1 MVTFLK
7 CFLGVFILFGIGV
20 SIYAGLDL
28 ASMVFFARNNTER
41 ARGVFLGYSQV
52 QVVSSSTSSSP
63 SDWSRLDTSE
73 TTSYMSYP
81 EFEFETADGH
91 KVRAV
96 GRKQHIIERFSPGQ
110 QVEVIVSKHG
120 DHEMAD
126 FYSLYSW
133 GICVLAVG
141 LCFIMI
147 PALIWSIVIPGLKS
161 PAGLEV
167 VSRFNAM
174 FSMIADTEVGPFRVI
189 TLLKATA
196 VFVVAV
202 TLLGLAT
209 ELVPYIKQLRLGGGY
224 ALIEAIEKGRFD
236 EAHGLILKKKGINT
250 VNEHGQSP
258 LLLAL
263 EAGRCDLARLLIE
276 AGAKVNVKSKM
287 YKTPLRI
294 AATAGDME
302 TVRMLLARGA
312 SPDAPEDETPPAIWA
327 MIKGHDEVARL
338 IIESGCDL
346 KRKYIM
352 EDGSYTIG
360 DMTIMARKP
369 ALTDAVRRRGGSF
382 TIEQ

>member
-7 CFLGVFILFGIGV
+7 CFLGLFILFGIGV
-20 SIYAGLDL
+20 SIYGGLDL
-28 ASMVFFARNNTER
+28 ASMAFFARNNTER
-41 ARGVFLGYSQV
+41 ARGVFLGYAREYV
-52 QVVSSSTSSSP
+52 ASSSTSSSP
-63 SDWSRLDTSE
+63 NDWSRLDTAE
-73 TTSYMSYP
+73 TTSFMSYP
-81 EFEFETADGH
+81 EFEFETGGGG

-96 GRKQHIIERFSPGQ
+96 GRKQHIIEWFKPGRQ
-110 QVEVIVSKHG
+110 IEVIVSKYG

-133 GICVLAVG
+133 SICVLAVG
-141 LCFIMI
+141 LCFILI
-147 PALIWSIVIPGLKS
+147 PALIWSVVIPGLKTT
-161 PAGLEV
+161 AGLEV

-174 FSMIADTEVGPFRVI
+174 FGVIMDTEVGPFRVV
-189 TLLKATA
+189 TLLKATGA
-196 VFVVAV
+196 FIVAV
-202 TLLGLAT
+202 TIFGLAT
-209 ELVPYIKQLRLGGGY
+209 ELVPYIKHLRLGGGY
-224 ALIEAIEKGRFD
+224 ALIESIEKGSFD
-236 EAHGLILKKKGINT
+236 EARKLILGKKGINT
-250 VNEHGQSP
+250 VNEYGQSP

-263 EAGRCDLARLLIE
+263 EAGRFDLAQLLID

-287 YKTPLRI
+287 YMTPLRV
-294 AATAGDME
+294 AATAGDLE

-312 SPDAPEDETPPAIWA
+312 SADAPDDETPPAIWA

-382 TIEQ
+382 TIAQ